1 MVCVLSC
8 TGLRSRNE
16 SVSPLIQ
23 QANIAKEEQRY
34 TLVFRPC
41 SSLLT
46 YEYSFRSL
54 RLRVTEVFE
63 PMASVLEKLD
73 TAQTLAR
80 QIAQLTTPA
89 RKNQVSAGV
98 VKDEALTTF
107 TVAFV
112 FARVIHAS

>member
-1 MVCVLSC
+1 
-8 TGLRSRNE
+8 
-16 SVSPLIQ
+16 
-23 QANIAKEEQRY
+23 
-34 TLVFRPC
+34 
-41 SSLLT
+41 
-46 YEYSFRSL
+46 
-54 RLRVTEVFE
+54 
-63 PMASVLEKLD
+63 MASVLEKLD